1 MLKTPP
7 EILLELAGSIRARR
21 VGLGLTQQEAAAR
34 AGVAYRTWRRLEGSG
49 AASIEDLVK
58 ATFVLRCEGQFDQL
72 FPQVAAAS
80 LDALLEAQ
88 KQQRRKVRQRV
99 RKPADRSR
107 SLRRSSPEP
116 DPS

>member
-1 MLKTPP
+1 M
-7 EILLELAGSIRARR
+7 
-21 VGLGLTQQEAAAR
+21 TQQEAAAR

-58 ATFVLRCEGQFDQL
+58 AAFALRCEDQIDQL
-72 FPQVAAAS
+72 FPPVAAAS

-88 KQQRRKVRQRV
+88 KQQRRKVRV

-107 SLRRSSPEP
+107 SLGRSPPEA
-116 DPS
+116 DPL

>member
-34 AGVAYRTWRRLEGSG
+34 AGVAYRTWRRLEGAG

-58 ATFVLRCEGQFDQL
+58 AAFVLRCEGQFDGL
-72 FPQVAAAS
+72 FPKVAAAS